1 MATAIL
7 GYKTKGGGSTIVKGP
22 LPQEGKKGFYYF
34 VPVSEGEDTK
44 YNVY

>member
-22 LPQEGKKGFYYF
+22 LPETGKKGFYYF